1 MSMPHQVHE
10 ICVGFSWAVRS
21 QAPPP
26 PWLEDL
32 NSLRSR
38 KSKVP
43 GRVFFL
49 PHKKKLAHHMKEEG
63 QSLAGPERAEPV
75 QRWHGML
82 PGLLN
87 H

>member
-1 MSMPHQVHE
+1 M
-10 ICVGFSWAVRS
+10 ARRS
-21 QAPPP
+21 EF
-26 PWLEDL
+26 LEVKKEQ
-32 NSLRSR
+32 STWQ
-38 KSKVP
+38 
-43 GRVFFL
+43 GVFFL
-49 PHKKKLAHHMKEEG
+49 PHKKKLVHHMKEEG